1 MAPDDTIVAVST
13 PAGASP
19 AAIVRLSGP
28 EALAIVG
35 ALLAEPAIDLAAF
48 PGYTALDTC
57 LRLRPDGPPVPA
69 TVYVMRAPR
78 SYTREDVAEMHTIG
92 SVPLVRMLLDAATAR
107 GARVAEPG
115 EFTRR
120 AYLNGRIDLAQAEAV
135 LGIIQARGEAELRA
149 AARALA
155 GRPARHVHELHDTL
169 VGLRAQVEASID
181 FAMHDIELITEGE
194 LLAAIDDT
202 LAGLNGE
209 LRCAD
214 AGALPPEGIRV
225 ALCGLP
231 NAGKSSLFNALLAG
245 DHALVA
251 DLPGTTR
258 DAVAEPLT
266 VGGIRFRLYDTA
278 GLFLTGNGGGTSL
291 EENGSPRTP
300 LQRPSHWPRDSSLLA
315 ASEASGS
322 GEGPGVPADSNPEAH
337 CRSLRGG
344 GGLGEEATSS
354 GKGFLP
360 QHPFSGD
367 ADDIDA
373 EAAVRAWGLIAGT
386 HIAVAVLDG
395 SRPVGDA
402 ERALWAAIDAPRKL
416 LVLHKA
422 DLRQAVSDQEAA
434 ALAGDA
440 LVVRTSALTEEG
452 IGELRA
458 ALVAAVRTGQVDASP
473 ADVVWNARHRQSLRR
488 ARAALERA
496 RAAVAEGLGDE
507 FVAADLRDAHTALA
521 AITGHVVAEDILDL
535 IFAEFC
541 IGK

>member
-48 PGYTALDTC
+48 PAYTALDTH

-78 SYTREDVAEMHTIG
+78 SYTREDVAEMHTLG
-92 SVPLVRMLLDAATAR
+92 SGPLVRMLLDAATAR

-149 AARALA
+149 ATRALA
-155 GRPARHVHELHDTL
+155 GRPARHVHELHDAL

-181 FAMHDIELITEGE
+181 FAMHDIELIADGE
-194 LLAAIDDT
+194 LVAAIDDA

-209 LRCAD
+209 LRSAD

-266 VGGIRFRLYDTA
+266 LDGVRFRLYDTA
-278 GLFLTGNGGGTSL
+278 GLFLRGNAGGTF
-291 EENGSPRTP
+291 
-300 LQRPSHWPRDSSLLA
+300 
-315 ASEASGS
+315 
-322 GEGPGVPADSNPEAH
+322 
-337 CRSLRGG
+337 
-344 GGLGEEATSS
+344 LGEEATFSR
-354 GKGFLP
+354 KGFLP
-360 QHPFSGD
+360 QHPFAGD
-367 ADDIDA
+367 AADIDA
-373 EAAVRAWGLIAGT
+373 EAVVRAWGLIAGT

-395 SRPVGDA
+395 SRPVGAA

-416 LVLHKA
+416 LALHKA
-422 DLRQAVSDQEAA
+422 DLPQAVSDREAA

-440 LVVRTSALTEEG
+440 PVLRTSALTGEG
-452 IGELRA
+452 VDELRA

-496 RAAVAEGLGDE
+496 RAAAAAGLGDE

-521 AITGHVVAEDILDL
+521 AITGHVVAEDILDV